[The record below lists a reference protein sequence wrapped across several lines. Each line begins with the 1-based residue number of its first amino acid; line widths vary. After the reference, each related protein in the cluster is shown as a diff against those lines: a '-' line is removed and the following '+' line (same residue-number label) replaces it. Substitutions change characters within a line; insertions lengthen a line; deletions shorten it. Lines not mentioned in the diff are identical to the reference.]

1 MSDDKLDI
9 FEVLTNINKKNY
21 HYYSNLSDRMKSL
34 FSPYLVYQWMT
45 STNDPLQMMLLDQ
58 LVSNK
63 LFVLN
68 NHKELLYKLL
78 CITTNGNQRYSW
90 IYKKSA
96 NNEKIN
102 VIAMY
107 LGCSKREA
115 KLHSDFFSSNDVKE
129 MLFDMGFQDDE
140 IKKLKL

>member
-1 MSDDKLDI
+1 MSEDKLDI
-9 FEVLTNINKKNY
+9 FEVLNNINKKNY
-21 HYYSNLSDRMKSL
+21 HYYDNLSDRMKSM

-45 STNDPLQMMLLDQ
+45 STNDPLQLMLLDR
-58 LVSNK
+58 LVSRK

-68 NHKELLYKLL
+68 NHKDLLYKLL
-78 CITTNGNQRYSW
+78 CITVGNSQRYSW
-90 IYKKSA
+90 IYKKSG

-102 VIAMY
+102 VIAKY

-115 KLHSDFFSSNDVKE
+115 KLHSDFFSSNDIKD
-129 MLFDMGFQDDE
+129 MLYDMGYQDDE